1 MSKRTLPLL
10 YIHQPKEVETEAD
23 NQEFFY
29 TRKIVVNQK
38 KEKAKKD
45 MELISEEEGNETDSK
60 NDLEEGVFQYT
71 SDEDE
76 IMEKLTY
83 VQSMP
88 LGIEPE
94 IEIELD
100 DEKYIGVLEKIEE
113 ETVVLRTRTAP
124 YQIECPLDQISSVKI
139 ISL

>member
-94 IEIELD
+94 IELELD